1 MAAPLALLLGAGL
14 VLPLLAHMARQVPRD
29 RQAFGAMLLLQR
41 VVKRL
46 KRRRRVKD
54 LPLLLLRLLALA
66 ALVLAATGLELTFPG
81 GVPEYGGSGRVVL
94 VVDRSMSMG
103 AVGSAGLGLGEGE
116 VGGNTLLREATTRA
130 ISTLRSLPD
139 AVQVGLV
146 VYDDE
151 AVKLTSELTTDRG
164 RLEAALLGLTPS
176 YGGSDL
182 RGALLEARRLLE
194 GEPGEVL
201 LFSDEAG
208 PDQVRAAQGE
218 IASLVE
224 QGSSVLPQRVAMDP
238 PRNVALVAAS
248 YGDGLEGG
256 QVRFRAMNYGPDATE
271 VACDVTLPDGADIR
285 VFADLPPEGEGEEG
299 ITIPNEAQ
307 GGVGEVR
314 CEDPDLPLDDA
325 YYFHL
330 PRVGASRVLVVDGDP
345 GDTPTRSEVYFLER
359 ALAPWGGLQSGLTL
373 DVTPPGGLTELDA
386 DEHRVV
392 FLANVA
398 DPRPYGPRLV
408 DFVRR
413 GGNIV
418 ISGGDNVTADR
429 YNAALG
435 AVLPGRLRLPRSI
448 ASVDEDGV
456 PLSLPDAQEE
466 LFAPF
471 KRSGR
476 QGFTRVR
483 AHTVLTFDELIE
495 NDEVSVLMR
504 WENGLPAL
512 VERKVGA
519 GRVLV
524 WTTSVDLGWG
534 DLPLQA
540 VFMPMMQRLV
550 GVLGGDAG
558 SRALRIDGAVGR
570 RVEVPLPDLNVD
582 PVVIG
587 PQGKEQASR
596 IDGSSLSFTP
606 ERPGAYEVQLQS
618 GPPLAWVAV
627 NTLPE
632 ESDVRPGGS
641 VEAIERD
648 LDPELLTQRFDLA
661 QPLWGLGLLA
671 MLLQGLW
678 QLRRP
683 LAVPELPAGVPPVDE
698 GAS

>member
-1 MAAPLALLLGAGL
+1 MSFGVAAPLALLLGAAL
-14 VLPLLAHMARQVPRD
+14 ALPVLAHMARQVPRD

-54 LPLLLLRLLALA
+54 LPLLLVRLLALV
-66 ALVLAATGLELTFPG
+66 ALVLAATGLDLTYPG

-103 AVGSAGLGLGEGE
+103 AVRGGLGIADGEIASS
-116 VGGNTLLREATTRA
+116 TLLQEATARA
-130 ISTLRSLPD
+130 AETLRQLPD

-146 VYDDE
+146 FYDDQ

-164 RLEAALLGLTPS
+164 RLEAALQGLTPT

-182 RGALLEARRLLE
+182 RGALLEARRLLG

-208 PDQVRAAQGE
+208 PEQVRAAQSE
-218 IASLVE
+218 IAALVE
-224 QGSSVLPQRVAMDP
+224 QGSSVLPQRVFVDP
-238 PRNVALVAAS
+238 PRNVALMAAT

-256 QVRFRAMNYGPDATE
+256 QVRFRAMNYGPDPME
-271 VACDVTLPDGADIR
+271 LPCEVTLPDGANIR
-285 VFADLPPEGEGEEG
+285 VFADLPPMGEGEEG

-325 YYFHL
+325 RYFHL

-345 GDTPTRSEVYFLER
+345 GDTPIRSEVYFLER

-373 DVTPPGGLTELDA
+373 DVTPPAGLLELDA
-386 DEHRVV
+386 EEHRVV

-413 GGNIV
+413 GGAVV

-435 AVLPGRLRLPRSI
+435 AILPARLRLPRAI
-448 ASVDEDGV
+448 ASVDEEGV
-456 PLSLPDAQEE
+456 PLTLPDAQED

-471 KRSGR
+471 RRSGR
-476 QGFTRVR
+476 QGFTRVK
-483 AHTVLTFDELIE
+483 AHTVLTFDQLVE
-495 NDEVSVLMR
+495 DEDTKVLMR
-504 WENGLPAL
+504 WDNGLPAL

-524 WTTSVDLGWG
+524 WTTSVDMGWS

-540 VFMPMMQRLV
+540 VFMPMMQRMV

-558 SRALRIDGAVGR
+558 SRALRIDGVVGR

-582 PVVIG
+582 PRVLG
-587 PQGKEQASR
+587 PQGEEQPSR
-596 IDGSSLSFTP
+596 IEGSTLVFTP
-606 ERPGAYEVQLQS
+606 ERPGAFEVQLAS
-618 GPPLAWVAV
+618 GPSLAWVAV

-632 ESDVRPGGS
+632 ESDVRAGMS
-641 VEAIERD
+641 VEAVERD
-648 LDPELLTQRFDLA
+648 LDPELLTQRVDLA
-661 QPLWGLGLLA
+661 RPLWALGLLA
-671 MLLQGLW
+671 MVLQALL

-683 LAVPELPAGVPPVDE
+683 E
-698 GAS
+698 GHTGGEP